1 MAEAKTKKTKAS
13 VGTFLAKIDDPARR
27 ADCNTIAEMMQRI
40 TGEPPAIW
48 GDAIV
53 GFGMYRY
60 TYASGHSGDWP
71 VIAFSPRKG
80 DISVYLMSDF
90 PKKQALLAKLG
101 THKSGKSCLYLK
113 RLAGIDLDVLEE
125 LMEQSV
131 KGMEPQRVRE

>member
-13 VGTFLAKIDDPARR
+13 VATFLAKIDDPARR

-40 TGEPPAIW
+40 TGEPPAMW

-60 TYASGHSGDWP
+60 AYASGQSGDWP

-80 DISVYLMSDF
+80 DISVYLLPDF

-125 LMEQSV
+125 LVEESV
-131 KGMEPQRVRE
+131 KGMETQRVRG

>member
-1 MAEAKTKKTKAS
+1 M
-13 VGTFLAKIDDPARR
+13 
-27 ADCNTIAEMMQRI
+27 
-40 TGEPPAIW
+40 W

-60 TYASGHSGDWP
+60 AYASGQSGDWP

-80 DISVYLMSDF
+80 DISVYLMPDF

-125 LMEQSV
+125 LVEESV
-131 KGMEPQRVRE
+131 KGMEPQRVRG